1 MAAQHFSAIIVG
13 GAERPNGFQVF
24 LQSYESR
31 EGKGFKTTWTWLWD
45 IKDRITTEYVLSLEW
60 LEVMAATG
68 VYTCKGNDQIS
79 IFIEQTSKM
88 TSLNVRLPGPCFIFR
103 SHNLVS
109 ECRINQSQRL
119 LINSEFG
126 TLSSE
131 GEFLGFPRCPSPYC
145 LRRSL
150 VVCNRSRSP
159 LCPDRFNSSSG
170 GIRSHTL
177 PQDKQEPAWMWPR
190 CLSYSPMATEC
201 FGSKIQLMLVQQ
213 YSESDSVQWE
223 ETSKSLIYYSES
235 EELYEARRFVTER
248 MGPAAGKSL

>member
-1 MAAQHFSAIIVG
+1 MAEQHFSAIIVG
-13 GAERPNGFQVF
+13 GRRGQMVSRFFCSCMRVERGKA
-24 LQSYESR
+24 SR
-31 EGKGFKTTWTWLWD
+31 PGPGCGTSRTGSRLKMFYHWNDWRLWQPQGRIPARETATSFK
-45 IKDRITTEYVLSLEW
+45 K
-60 LEVMAATG
+60 AA
-68 VYTCKGNDQIS
+68 
-79 IFIEQTSKM
+79 EQTSKM
-88 TSLNVRLPGPCFIFR
+88 TSLNARLPGPSFIFR
-103 SHNLVS
+103 SHNLAS
-109 ECRINQSQRL
+109 ECRINQSRR
-119 LINSEFG
+119 FG

-131 GEFLGFPRCPSPYC
+131 GVFLGFPRCPSPYC

-150 VVCNRSRSP
+150 VVCSRSRSP

-201 FGSKIQLMLVQQ
+201 FGSEIQLMLVQQ

-235 EELYEARRFVTER
+235 EELYEARRFVTEKT
-248 MGPAAGKSL
+248 GPAAGKSL